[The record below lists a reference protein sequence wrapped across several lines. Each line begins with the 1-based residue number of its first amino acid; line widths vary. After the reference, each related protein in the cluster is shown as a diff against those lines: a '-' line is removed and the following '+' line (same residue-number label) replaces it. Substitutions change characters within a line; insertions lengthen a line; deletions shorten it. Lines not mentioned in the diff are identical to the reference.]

1 MDETRWARWGA
12 ASGFGAILAGA
23 AAMIFERGALS
34 ASDPVAKMVAHYTDN
49 GDALRAQALLFVLGS
64 GFFLWFAGSL
74 RSILARAEGGSGRLS
89 TVAHGAAVASTVV
102 TLVAVA
108 FQVGLASAA
117 SDAGQPAL
125 VGTMDALFVVANLPL
140 AVMLVAVAVVTFRTA
155 ALPAWLGWLSIVAA
169 LAQLVPVLGIAMN
182 GGPLAADG
190 WLSAYL
196 PYPLYAL
203 WLACTTIVTV
213 ARLGSPRRVLA
224 DHRQAA
230 EPA

>member
-1 MDETRWARWGA
+1 MDETGWERWGA
-12 ASGFGAILAGA
+12 ASGFGAILTGA

-34 ASDPVAKMVAHYTDN
+34 ASDPVARMVAHYTDS
-49 GDALRAQALLFVLGS
+49 GAALRAQALLFVVGAGL
-64 GFFLWFAGSL
+64 FIWFAGSL
-74 RSILARAEGGSGRLS
+74 RAFLARAEGGTGRLS
-89 TVAHGAAVASTVV
+89 TVAFGAAVASTVV
-102 TLVAVA
+102 TLTAIA

-117 SDAGQPAL
+117 RDAGQPAL
-125 VGTMDALFVVANLPL
+125 VGTMDALFVIANLPL

-155 ALPAWLGWLSIVAA
+155 VLPAWLGWLSVVAA
-169 LAQLVPVLGIAMN
+169 VAQLAPVFGIALD

-203 WLACTTIVTV
+203 WLASAAVTTF
-213 ARLGSPRRVLA
+213 ARLGSPRPRAA
-224 DHRQAA
+224 DRRRAV